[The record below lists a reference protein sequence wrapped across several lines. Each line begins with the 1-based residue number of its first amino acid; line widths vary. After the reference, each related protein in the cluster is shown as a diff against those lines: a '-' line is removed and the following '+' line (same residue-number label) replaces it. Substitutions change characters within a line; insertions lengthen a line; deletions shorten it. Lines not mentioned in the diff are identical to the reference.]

1 MWASKAF
8 VSHLCSTAM
17 WIKKKL
23 PANGFQKFKRLLML
37 KLERLVHVNLQGR
50 KEGQARLHYYSPSE
64 PEVDHS
70 YHILYIKY
78 SFLTVGT
85 RASAEQ

>member
-1 MWASKAF
+1 
-8 VSHLCSTAM
+8 
-17 WIKKKL
+17 
-23 PANGFQKFKRLLML
+23 ML